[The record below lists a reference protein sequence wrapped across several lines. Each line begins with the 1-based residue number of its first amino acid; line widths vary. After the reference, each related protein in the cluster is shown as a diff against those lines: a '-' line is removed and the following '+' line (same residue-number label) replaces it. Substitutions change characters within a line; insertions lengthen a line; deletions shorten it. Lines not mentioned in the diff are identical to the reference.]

1 MYIFI
6 LLQNKLDAFIEMPD
20 ILILPQVNL
29 LLSSTH
35 RGTVQKRSFNVIIAI
50 YKQLYEKIY
59 DPVNGHQNP
68 ETILAKSPEQV
79 AEFLSG

>member
-1 MYIFI
+1 M
-6 LLQNKLDAFIEMPD
+6 NAFIEMPE

-29 LLSSTH
+29 LISSSH

-50 YKQLYEKIY
+50 YKQLYEKIH
-59 DPVNGHQNP
+59 DPINGYKNP
-68 ETILAKSPEQV
+68 EKILPKSPEQV